1 MRAHYLQ
8 HADFEG
14 PGSIETWLQRMG
26 YGITS
31 THLYSRDLL
40 PKLGELDLLIIMGGP
55 MSVHDEAAY
64 PWLITEKQ
72 FIRDAIAAGIPVLG
86 VCLGAQLIADVMG
99 ARVFPGAEREIG
111 WYPVQGLQHGKP
123 ECFQLPDELN
133 VLHWHGETFDLPAG
147 ATRLASNA
155 VFENQAFQL
164 GDRVIGLQ
172 FHLEATAAL
181 VDAFVQADTATLE
194 QGGTYVQT
202 AADICAVTPEQLQAT
217 QSVMTCI
224 LDFLHRKE
232 HDNDVS

>member
-55 MSVHDEAAY
+55 MSVNDEDAY

-72 FIRDAIAAGIPVLG
+72 FIRDAIDAGIPVLG
-86 VCLGAQLIADVMG
+86 VCLGAQLIANVMG
-99 ARVFPGAEREIG
+99 SRIFPAAEREIG
-111 WYPVQGLQHGKP
+111 WYPVQGLRHGDP
-123 ECFQLPDELN
+123 GCFQLPDELT
-133 VLHWHGETFDLPAG
+133 VLHWHGETFDLPTG
-147 ATRLASNA
+147 AVRLASSA
-155 VFENQAFQL
+155 TCENQAFQL
-164 GDRVIGLQ
+164 GDRVIALQ

-181 VDAFVQADTATLE
+181 VDAFVEADADSLQ
-194 QGGTYVQT
+194 QGGAFVQS
-202 AADICAVTPEQLQAT
+202 AAEIRAVAPEQLKAT
-217 QSVMTCI
+217 QSVMTRI
-224 LDFLHRKE
+224 LDFLHREE